1 MLQKHLLILRASPDW
16 MNFDIETTRL
26 FLRSFALPE
35 NLIIEFAALWDR
47 YFKGDYRSLRAQLK
61 TLALQTYNEVRHG
74 CLIRHQEWDGTAAQ
88 GSWVAFLDDDDWLSP
103 ELFDVLPGPRPDQ
116 DGMKWGSLRL
126 GRKFAPDG
134 YAQPIV
140 QARPLDRIV
149 YTNNYA
155 VTANA
160 LRKSGRRALFEHD
173 AAQRTFDQSDF
184 TLAT

>member
-47 YFKGDYRSLRAQLK
+47 YFKADYRSLRAQLK

-74 CLIRHQEWDGTAAQ
+74 RLIRHEEWDGTAAQ

-116 DGMKWGSLRL
+116 DGMK
-126 GRKFAPDG
+126 
-134 YAQPIV
+134 
-140 QARPLDRIV
+140 
-149 YTNNYA
+149 
-155 VTANA
+155 
-160 LRKSGRRALFEHD
+160 
-173 AAQRTFDQSDF
+173 
-184 TLAT
+184 